1 VNEQEIGVSLLPEV
15 DKLEEL
21 QGKLYSKAKAEPTF
35 RFYTLYDKIYRW
47 DVLLEALRLSQEKNG
62 APGVDGQT
70 FEQIREYG
78 EERWLQELQQEL
90 QGRTYR
96 PQPVRRVLIPK
107 PGGGERPL
115 GIPTIKDRVAQTA
128 AKLILEPIFEADL
141 SEAANGYRPGR
152 GAVRAVQE
160 VHQELR
166 RNRTHVVDADLSK
179 YFDTIPHAE
188 LMKCLARRIADT
200 AVLHLIKMWLK
211 VPVEE
216 RDERGRRRYSGGK
229 RSKCGTPQGGVI
241 SPLLANI
248 YINRMLK
255 AFDKNDLMRR
265 CGARIVN
272 YADDFVVL
280 CKHSAKAVLG
290 QVRRWIVG
298 MKLTLNEAKT
308 CVRNAWKES
317 FRFLGYEFG
326 PLMYRPTRTRYLGA
340 RPSKKAMEKVRK
352 RVSEILWP
360 GRTEGWKDICRELNQ
375 YLTGWAAYF
384 AYGTAYPSFRLV
396 DIHVAARARN
406 FLRRR
411 HKLPRGTAR
420 FGYAEVHGSFGVIE
434 LVSLLRSKAPNENCP
449 RAGCGK
455 SARPVR

>member
-1 VNEQEIGVSLLPEV
+1 MSLQPEV
-15 DKLEEL
+15 TKLEEL
-21 QGKLYSKAKAEPTF
+21 RGKLYSKAKTEPAF
-35 RFYTLYDKIYRW
+35 RFYTLYDKIHRW
-47 DVLLEALRLSQEKNG
+47 DVLTEALRLSRENRG

-78 EERWLQELQQEL
+78 EERWLQELQREL
-90 QGRTYR
+90 QERTYR

-115 GIPTIKDRVAQTA
+115 GIPTLKDRVAQTA
-128 AKLILEPIFEADL
+128 VKLILEPIFEADMC
-141 SEAANGYRPGR
+141 ETAYGYRPER
-152 GAVRAVQE
+152 GAIHAVQK

-166 RNRTHVVDADLSK
+166 QRRTKVVDADISK

-188 LMKCLARRIADT
+188 LMKCLARRIADR
-200 AVLHLIKMWLK
+200 AMLHLIKMWLK

-216 RDERGRRRYSGGK
+216 RDGQGRRRYSGGK
-229 RSKCGTPQGGVI
+229 CSKCGTPQGGVI

-255 AFDKNDLMRR
+255 AFAKSDLMRR

-280 CKHSAKAVLG
+280 CEHSAGAVLAE
-290 QVRRWIVG
+290 VRRWIVG
-298 MKLTLNEAKT
+298 MKLRLNEAKT
-308 CVRNAWKES
+308 CLRNAWKES

-326 PLMYRPTRTRYLGA
+326 VLVYRPTRTRYLGA
-340 RPSKKAMEKVRK
+340 RPSKTAMEKVRQ
-352 RVSEILWP
+352 RVSEILWR
-360 GRTEGWKDICRELNQ
+360 GRIERWEDICRELNQ

-384 AYGTAYPSFRLV
+384 AYDTASPSFRIV

-411 HKLPRGTAR
+411 HKLPSGTAR
-420 FGYAEVHGSFGVIE
+420 FGYVEVHRDLGVIE
-434 LVSLLRSKAPNENCP
+434 LRGLLRSKAKNEICP

>member
-1 VNEQEIGVSLLPEV
+1 MSLRPAV
-15 DKLEEL
+15 TKLDEL
-21 QGKLYSKAKAEPTF
+21 RGKLYSKAKTEPAF
-35 RFYTLYDKIYRW
+35 RFYALYDKVCRW
-47 DVLLEALRLSQEKNG
+47 DVLTEALRISRERNG
-62 APGVDGQT
+62 APGVDGLT
-70 FEQIREYG
+70 FDQIREYG
-78 EERWLQELQQEL
+78 EERWLQELQREL
-90 QGRTYR
+90 QEKTYR

-141 SEAANGYRPGR
+141 NDAAHGYRPGR
-152 GAVRAVQE
+152 SAVQAVQK

-166 RNRTHVVDADLSK
+166 RRRTKVVDADLSK

-188 LMKCLARRIADT
+188 LMTCLARRMADT
-200 AVLHLIKMWLK
+200 VMLHLVKMWLK

-216 RDERGRRRYSGGK
+216 RDKQRRRRYSGGK

-255 AFDKNDLMRR
+255 AFAKSDLMKR

-280 CKHSAKAVLG
+280 CEHSPAAVLVE
-290 QVRRWIVG
+290 VRRWIVG
-298 MKLTLNEAKT
+298 MKLELNEAKT
-308 CVRNAWKES
+308 CLRNAWKEP

-326 PLMYRPTRTRYLGA
+326 PLVYRPTRTRYLGA
-340 RPSKKAMEKVRK
+340 RPSKQAMEKVRQ
-352 RVSEILWP
+352 RVSEILWR
-360 GRTEGWKDICRELNQ
+360 GRTERWPDICRELNQ

-384 AYGTAYPSFRLV
+384 AYDTAYPSFRIV
-396 DIHVAARARN
+396 DIHVAGRARN

-411 HKLPRGTAR
+411 HKLPSGTAR
-420 FGYAEVHGSFGVIE
+420 FGYVEVHRGLGVVEIR
-434 LVSLLRSKAPNENCP
+434 SLLRSNAPSEICP
-449 RAGCGK
+449 GAGCGQ